1 MTVHT
6 YFIELSS
13 NECARLLAESVVGR
27 LGVVVDGRP
36 EIFPVSHVYS
46 DTRGTVLFPT
56 NEQTKWHAA
65 LAWPWVAFE
74 VDGVEPDHTQGWSV
88 AIVGSAAEV
97 TDPDIV
103 EAATQQR
110 APVWCL
116 GPGTRWLEITPS
128 KMTGVRV
135 MQP

>member
-1 MTVHT
+1 MTVNT
-6 YFIELSS
+6 YFIELSP
-13 NECARLLAESVVGR
+13 NECARRLTEAVVGR

-36 EIFPVSHVYS
+36 EIFPVSHVYNG
-46 DTRGTVLFPT
+46 DRGTVMFPT
-56 NEQTKWHAA
+56 NEQTKMHAA
-65 LAWPWVAFE
+65 LNWPWVAFE
-74 VDGVEPDHTQGWSV
+74 VDGIERDHTQGWSV

-97 TDPDIV
+97 TDPDII

-116 GPGTRWLEITPS
+116 GPGTHWLEITPS
-128 KMTGVRV
+128 KMTGFRV